1 MNPLYLQV
9 FEGMK
14 DKQSRIRTEK
24 NRLTKIYRDLPEKK
38 KAIAQGLIERA
49 AYIRVSMQDLEE
61 FLDENGYVE
70 KFKQGAQ
77 DPYDRKR
84 PQADLY
90 VQFSTQYNKI
100 IQQLDGMLPKVKEQ
114 PVVEE
119 DVFDNFV
126 DSREDV

>member
-1 MNPLYLQV
+1 MA
-9 FEGMK
+9 
-14 DKQSRIRTEK
+14 EK
-24 NRLTKIYRDLPEKK
+24 KSTKIKKEKERLTEIYKDLPERKQ
-38 KAIAQGLIERA
+38 AIAQGLIERA
-49 AYIRVSMQDLEE
+49 AYIRVSMHDLEE
-61 FLDENGYVE
+61 YLDQNGYVE

-100 IQQLDGMLPKVKEQ
+100 MQQLDGMLPKVKEQ

-119 DVFDNFV
+119 DIFDDFV
-126 DSREDV
+126 EGREDV